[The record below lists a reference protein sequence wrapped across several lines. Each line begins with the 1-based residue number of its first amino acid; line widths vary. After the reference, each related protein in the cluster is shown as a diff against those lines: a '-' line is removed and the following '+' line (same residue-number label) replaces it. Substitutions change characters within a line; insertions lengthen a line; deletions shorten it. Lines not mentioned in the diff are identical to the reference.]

1 MRTRLT
7 ALADMLETLKSNW
20 PWLECVHV
28 QLDMPTAPYSLHS
41 EGVATTASVVLS
53 VRSPVR
59 SDHAHKWRGLGHEEP
74 QSIELA
80 WDVDERWPRGWSV
93 GGQRCPECF
102 DVATLIDGA
111 CVECGGPSC

>member
-7 ALADMLETLKSNW
+7 ALADMLETLKANW
-20 PWLECVHV
+20 PWLECVNV
-28 QLDMPTAPYSLHS
+28 QLDMPTAPHSLHS
-41 EGVATTASVVLS
+41 EGVATTAGVVLS
-53 VRSPVR
+53 CKH
-59 SDHAHKWRGLGHEEP
+59 DHEEP

-93 GGQRCPECF
+93 VGQRCPECF